1 MRIRFITA
9 TPMNAAEGSGTYV
22 GISTLMNALRRAG
35 AEVSLTTPSLH
46 LPVFTAERLLFNRRL
61 RPSRADLTVGFDMDG
76 YALAGTGGAHIASI
90 KGVIAD
96 EMRFER
102 GLTRLTMSIQAR
114 YERRHVRSAG
124 MVLATSR
131 YSAGKIADLYGKP
144 ERLALT
150 PELIDLDVWEKAIG
164 AAPARPASGEF
175 TVLSVGRFFPR
186 KRTSVLLEAAAALRH
201 RLPGL
206 RVRLVGD
213 GPEGVRLRALH
224 ERLRLGD
231 RAVFLGHLGQAAV
244 AAEYRN
250 CDLFATPASRRASAS
265 CFWRPWRP
273 ASRLSPPA
281 PPPRRRWFP
290 TRGLPNRTRLNHS
303 PPPSKP
309 WPPTPDSAR
318 GWSGRGR
325 KSCASMKRP
334 LSPERFW
341 NLPGRPCRS
350 ATMAGVLEW
359 KKTRSTAYRDQVRRK
374 QHLFVKAVAADA
386 QIPIDS
392 PGRQHGLRF
401 LEERLDSPSVPDPH
415 AFRMPHG
422 DCFVNR
428 ISFEGPKDIFERAFE
443 EVPNRLL
450 CLQAARIDVSIG
462 IDTHFGTAEA
472 LRKEVQPTRPAI
484 AEVPG
489 EIRRGESVSPGAP
502 AGPELA
508 DPLIR
513 CSSEEMIVAV
523 PRGPWR

>member
-250 CDLFATPASRRASAS
+250 CDLFCHPSVQEGFGIVFLEAMAARKPIVAARAAAA
-265 CFWRPWRP
+265 PEVVP
-273 ASRLSPPA
+273 HARLA
-281 PPPRRRWFP
+281 E
-290 TRGLPNRTRLNHS
+290 
-303 PPPSKP
+303 
-309 WPPTPDSAR
+309 PDSAE
-318 GWSGRGR
+318 SL
-325 KSCASMKRP
+325 AAAI
-334 LSPERFW
+334 E
-341 NLPGRPCRS
+341 
-350 ATMAGVLEW
+350 
-359 KKTRSTAYRDQVRRK
+359 
-374 QHLFVKAVAADA
+374 AVATDSGLRARMVGQGA
-386 QIPIDS
+386 QIV
-392 PGRQHGLRF
+392 RQYEAAAVARTF
-401 LEERLDSPSVPDPH
+401 LELAREAVSISNHGRRP
-415 AFRMPHG
+415 RM
-422 DCFVNR
+422 
-428 ISFEGPKDIFERAFE
+428 E
-443 EVPNRLL
+443 EDALNRL
-450 CLQAARIDVSIG
+450 S
-462 IDTHFGTAEA
+462 
-472 LRKEVQPTRPAI
+472 
-484 AEVPG
+484 
-489 EIRRGESVSPGAP
+489 
-502 AGPELA
+502 
-508 DPLIR
+508 
-513 CSSEEMIVAV
+513 
-523 PRGPWR
+523 